1 MERLE
6 LRLKRK
12 SIALALG
19 GFLICSLLG
28 GLLLP
33 GVGYVAELRD
43 PGYFFDRNSG
53 NLEREAATAR
63 SEGKQGILIMFDQA
77 NCRPCT
83 TAMTT
88 VLNQATT
95 QDFYRRYFRI
105 LRVDTKSAAEYS
117 DFVGKPTTAKDFA
130 AKYRIETT
138 PSFMFFDVNGNQRLR
153 YTGITS
159 SAGEF
164 IWLGEFVVQG
174 VYKNKTFST
183 YKFEKTQKK

>member
-1 MERLE
+1 ME

-19 GFLICSLLG
+19 GFLISGLLG
-28 GLLLP
+28 GLLP
-33 GVGYVAELRD
+33 KVGYVAELRD

-53 NLEREAATAR
+53 NLQREAATAR
-63 SEGKQGILIMFDQA
+63 SEGKQGILIMFDRA
-77 NCRPCT
+77 NCPPCT
-83 TAMTT
+83 KTTTT
-88 VLNQATT
+88 VLNQAAT

-105 LRVDTKSAAEYS
+105 LRVDIQSVAEYT
-117 DFVGKPTTAKDFA
+117 DFTGKPTTAKGFA
-130 AKYRIETT
+130 AKYAIETA
-138 PSFMFFDVNGNQRLR
+138 PIFMFFDVSGNQRLK
-153 YTGITS
+153 YTGITNN
-159 SAGEF
+159 AGEF